1 MDSPTPLRIAP
12 DHHAELV
19 EKVRASER
27 GLVGA
32 APRLERHLEHAEY
45 VRQLASAIKRDA
57 KPVKPAF
64 AALGLDYQLARQSMR
79 MRETVDRHR
88 REYPEIASLGPSLVL
103 VVNEAEQRF
112 KRERKSADHLRRL
125 VEDLLAGKPRSVV
138 RAEHMPARAGSPA
151 DAVLRFLR
159 GGRVEP
165 ARQAFEACSDTE
177 RVSLRALA
185 GALARLCGVPAVEAT
200 AGEEASME
208 DGRPGLPAASIADA
222 VGSVLR

>member
-1 MDSPTPLRIAP
+1 MDSPTPLRTAP
-12 DHHAELV
+12 DQHAELV
-19 EKVRASER
+19 ERVRASER
-27 GLVGA
+27 ALVGA
-32 APRLERHLEHAEY
+32 APGLERYLEHAEF

-64 AALGLDYQLARQSMR
+64 AAHGLDYQLARQSMR

-88 REYPEIASLGPSLVL
+88 REFPEIVNLGPSLVL

-112 KRERKSADHLRRL
+112 KRERKGADHLQRL

-138 RAEHMPARAGSPA
+138 RAEHMPAKAGSPA
-151 DAVLRFLR
+151 DRVIRLLR
-159 GGRVEP
+159 GGRMEP
-165 ARQAFEACSDTE
+165 ARQAFDACSNAE
-177 RVSLRALA
+177 RASLRVLA
-185 GALARLCGVPAVEAT
+185 GALARLCGIAAVEAT
-200 AGEEASME
+200 AGEEAPME